1 MCVLTRGAAFWSA
14 VLLVVGCSHGL
25 VAASPARLEMR
36 ARHDLDC
43 PVARLKTREID
54 DRAFAVGGCGL
65 EAIYVHQC
73 DQLANCDWVL
83 DSRRQ
88 LQAPP

>member
-1 MCVLTRGAAFWSA
+1 MRVLVRAAASWLA

-54 DRAFAVGGCGL
+54 DGTFAVGGCGR
-65 EAIYVHQC
+65 EAIYVHRC
-73 DQLANCDWVL
+73 DQLASCDWVL
-83 DSRRQ
+83 ASRRQ
-88 LQAPP
+88 LHAPP